1 MKINIFSPSF
11 GLTPAIVQHVE
22 SRVSTA
28 LAANAD
34 HIEQVIVR
42 LQDINGPRGGADKE
56 CRIVVW
62 HQYLPAF
69 AIEVNHQ
76 DLYTAI
82 SEAAGKA
89 KEKLWRN
96 SIRRRTLRRHHIKRS
111 YQQMFA

>member
-1 MKINIFSPSF
+1 MKISIFSHSF
-11 GLTPAIVQHVE
+11 GLTPAIAQHVE

-28 LAANAD
+28 LAAGAERV
-34 HIEQVIVR
+34 EQVIVR

-69 AIEVNHQ
+69 AIEVVHQ

-82 SEAAGKA
+82 SEAANKA

-96 SIRRRTLRRHHIKRS
+96 TIRRRTMRREHIKRP
-111 YQQMFA
+111 YRQMFA